1 MAAVPSGEVTA
12 SGLIKVIFAQTSM
25 RKHVQLV
32 DFKPASNTKALR
44 MPIMNHKSFSALSC
58 LRLYSKYSSHM
69 VFYSGVTD
77 IDAGGNSYNKKKGFK
92 SLPGNI
98 CIYKIR
104 NLKETWKLFEKR
116 CLQLSNLI
124 MCIYKTHT
132 LHNC

>member
-1 MAAVPSGEVTA
+1 MAAVASGEVTA

-25 RKHVQLV
+25 RKNVQLV
-32 DFKPASNTKALR
+32 DFKPASNTTALR

-58 LRLYSKYSSHM
+58 LRLYSKYSS

-77 IDAGGNSYNKKKGFK
+77 IDAGGNSYNLKKGFK

-116 CLQLSNLI
+116 CLQL
-124 MCIYKTHT
+124 
-132 LHNC
+132 